1 VKRLFIIAIL
11 IYAGYSFYQRER
23 TPVVEDDSA
32 DLSSRNYPQP
42 PQDLNVVM
50 YSLTT
55 CWLCKQ
61 KAEELAQL
69 NIAHVEYFIDEDKER
84 DDELTSRINAAKLPR
99 RAYGTPIFSIYGEVL
114 PDNPSI
120 EVIKATIAKYRH

>member
-1 VKRLFIIAIL
+1 MKRLFIIAIM
-11 IYAGYSFYQRER
+11 IYAGYSFYHREHA
-23 TPVVEDDSA
+23 PVVVDDSA

-42 PQDLNVVM
+42 PEDPNVVM

-55 CWLCKQ
+55 CGLCKQ
-61 KAEELAQL
+61 KAKELAEL

-84 DDELTSRINAAKLPR
+84 DDELTRSINAAKLPN